1 VYDAIKYAGKKDVL
15 IVHAAGNDAKASI
28 LQRIFRTI
36 LKTKKT
42 EYVDNMI
49 TIGALNFEYS
59 NKVVA
64 RFSNIGK

>member
-1 VYDAIKYAGKKDVL
+1 MMQR
-15 IVHAAGNDAKASI
+15 HRFCREFPNDSEDKEN
-28 LQRIFRTI
+28 
-36 LKTKKT
+36 

-59 NKVVA
+59 DKVVA